1 MSISGL
7 LRTAARDRPDAV
19 FLREAEP
26 GRLRSVAREPGAVT
40 LAELDE
46 HVDRLAAGLA
56 ARGVGPGD
64 RVGVALPN
72 GAAWVGLL
80 FATTRL
86 GAVLVTLNVRYRGS
100 ELEHMLGDSGARLVV
115 TVPEAG
121 DTDLTALYAE
131 LRPRLPGLEHVVTDA
146 DELVGGAP
154 AAARGDEAGTGDP
167 AVLLYTSGTTGAPKG
182 AVLTHG
188 SLLASAG
195 AEAEHLGLGRDDR
208 FLATMPFTHVGGL
221 TCTLLSALVAGSEVV
236 LTPGFSPAG
245 ALRDV
250 TTHGVTVFAGVPTMW
265 TLLLAE
271 MARAGVGTLETLRY
285 AVAGGSN
292 VEPALCAAITA
303 AAPHARVVNLYGLSE
318 TSGAA
323 VMSALDDD
331 ADTVAGTLGVPL
343 PGIEARVVDPIEGTD
358 ADEGELWLRGPSV
371 AAGYRN
377 VPDAATFRPDGWL
390 ATGDVVA
397 RVRGDHLA
405 LRGRL
410 KEMFISGGYNVYP
423 VEVENVLGAHPG
435 VAMAAGVG
443 EPDDTHGEV
452 GHYFV
457 VRREG
462 STVTADEL
470 VALAAERLA
479 DYKVPRVVE
488 FVDELPLT
496 PAGKIQKAVLRRR
509 VQKGS

>member
-1 MSISGL
+1 MSIPGV
-7 LRTAARDRPDAV
+7 LRAAARERPGAV
-19 FLREAEP
+19 FLREA
-26 GRLRSVAREPGAVT
+26 PGAVT
-40 LAELDE
+40 LRELDE

-56 ARGVGPGD
+56 AHGVGAGD

-72 GAAWVGLL
+72 GAAWIGLL
-80 FATTRL
+80 VATTRL

-100 ELEHMLGDSGARLVV
+100 ELEHMLADSGARLVV
-115 TVPEAG
+115 TVPESG
-121 DTDLTALYAE
+121 GTDLVALYDE
-131 LRPRLPGLEHVVTDA
+131 LRPRLPDLEHVVTDV
-146 DELVGGAP
+146 DTLVGDAP
-154 AAARGDEAGTGDP
+154 VPEHERGEDDP
-167 AVLLYTSGTTGAPKG
+167 AVILYTSGTTGTPKG

-188 SLLASAG
+188 SLLASAR
-195 AEAEHLGLGRDDR
+195 AEAGHLGLTPSDR

-221 TCTLLSALVAGSEVV
+221 TCTLLTALVAGSEVV

-245 ALRDV
+245 ALRDI

-271 MARAGVGTLETLRY
+271 MARAGVGTLETVRY

-292 VEPALCAAITA
+292 VEPALCAAITT

-331 ADTVAGTLGVPL
+331 AATVATTLGVPL
-343 PGIEARVVDPIEGTD
+343 AGVEARIVDPVEGTD

-377 VPDAATFRPDGWL
+377 VPDVATFRPDGWL

-423 VEVENVLGAHPG
+423 VEVENVLGAHSG
-435 VAMAAGVG
+435 VAMVAGVG
-443 EPDDTHGEV
+443 APDDTHGEV

-457 VRREG
+457 VRTPDG
-462 STVTADEL
+462 DVTADEL
-470 VALAAERLA
+470 VALAADRLA
-479 DYKVPRVVE
+479 NYKVPRVVE

-496 PAGKIQKAVLRRR
+496 PAGKIQKAVLRQR

>member
-1 MSISGL
+1 MSVPGL
-7 LRTAARDRPDAV
+7 LRSAARERPDAV
-19 FLREAEP
+19 FLREAP
-26 GRLRSVAREPGAVT
+26 GTIT
-40 LAELDE
+40 LAELDAYA
-46 HVDRLAAGLA
+46 DRLAAGLA

-72 GAAWVGLL
+72 GLGWIGLL
-80 FATTRL
+80 VATTRL

-100 ELEHMLGDSGARLVV
+100 ELEHMLADSGARLVV

-121 DTDLTALYAE
+121 GTDVVALYTE
-131 LRPRLPGLEHVVTDA
+131 LRPRLPHLEHVVVHV
-146 DELVGGAP
+146 DELLGDGPTPAP
-154 AAARGDEAGTGDP
+154 GDEAPDDDP
-167 AVLLYTSGTTGAPKG
+167 AVVLYTSGTTGTPKG

-188 SLLASAG
+188 SLLASAR
-195 AEAEHLGLGRDDR
+195 AEVAHLGLGADDR

-221 TCTLLSALVAGSEVV
+221 TCTVLSALVAGSEVV

-245 ALRDV
+245 ALRDL
-250 TTHGVTVFAGVPTMW
+250 TTHDVTVFAGVPTMW
-265 TLLLAE
+265 TLLLRE
-271 MARAGVGTLETLRY
+271 LGPDRTLPALRH

-303 AAPHARVVNLYGLSE
+303 AAPHARIVNLYGLSE

-331 ADTVAGTLGVPL
+331 ADTVASTLGVPL
-343 PGIEARVVDPIEGTD
+343 PGVEVRIVDPVEGTD
-358 ADEGELWLRGPSV
+358 AAEGELWLRGPSV
-371 AAGYRN
+371 AAGYWRRDE
-377 VPDAATFRPDGWL
+377 PTTFRAGGWL

-397 RVRGDHLA
+397 RVGDHLA

-435 VAMAAGVG
+435 VAMVAGVG
-443 EPDDTHGEV
+443 APDDVHGEV
-452 GHYFV
+452 GHFFV
-457 VRREG
+457 VRCPG
-462 STVTADEL
+462 SDVTADEL
-470 VALAAERLA
+470 VALAADRLA

-509 VQKGS
+509 VEKGS

>member
-1 MSISGL
+1 MSVPGL
-7 LRTAARDRPDAV
+7 LRAAARARPDTV
-19 FLREAEP
+19 FLREAP
-26 GRLRSVAREPGAVT
+26 GTITLRQ
-40 LAELDE
+40 LDE

-56 ARGVGPGD
+56 ARGVGAGD
-64 RVGVALPN
+64 RVAVALPN
-72 GAAWVGLL
+72 GAAWIALL

-86 GAVLVTLNVRYRGS
+86 GAVLVTLNVRYRGG
-100 ELEHMLGDSGARLVV
+100 EIEHMLGDSGARLVV

-121 DTDLTALYAE
+121 GTDLVALYAA
-131 LRPRLPGLEHVVTDA
+131 LRPRLPELEHVVVDV
-146 DELVGGAP
+146 DELVGDTPP
-154 AAARGDEAGTGDP
+154 AAPGDAAGPDDP
-167 AVLLYTSGTTGAPKG
+167 AVLLYTSGTTGTPKG

-188 SLLASAG
+188 SLLASARSEV
-195 AEAEHLGLGRDDR
+195 AHLGLGPDDR
-208 FLATMPFTHVGGL
+208 LLATMPFTHVGGL

-236 LTPGFSPAG
+236 LTPGFSPSG
-245 ALRDV
+245 ALHDV

-265 TLLLAE
+265 TLLLGE
-271 MARAGVGTLETLRY
+271 MRRAGVATLDTLRY
-285 AVAGGSN
+285 AVAGGAN

-331 ADTVAGTLGVPL
+331 AELVASTLGVPL
-343 PGIEARVVDPIEGTD
+343 PGMEVRIVDPVAGPVDGRD

-371 AAGYRN
+371 AAGYWQL
-377 VPDAATFRPDGWL
+377 PDATTFRPGGWL

-435 VAMAAGVG
+435 VAMVAGVG
-443 EPDDTHGEV
+443 APDDTHGEV

-479 DYKVPRVVE
+479 NYKVPRVVE

-496 PAGKIQKAVLRRR
+496 PAGKIQKAVLRQR
-509 VQKGS
+509 VQEGS

>member
-1 MSISGL
+1 VSVAGL
-7 LRTAARDRPDAV
+7 LRAAARERPDAV
-19 FLREAEP
+19 FLREAP
-26 GRLRSVAREPGAVT
+26 TAVT
-40 LAELDE
+40 HRELDE

-64 RVGVALPN
+64 RVAVALPN
-72 GAAWVGLL
+72 GAAWIGLL
-80 FATTRL
+80 FAATRL

-100 ELEHMLGDSGARLVV
+100 ELEHMLDDSGARLVV
-115 TVPEAG
+115 TVPTAG
-121 DTDLTALYAE
+121 DTDLAALYAE
-131 LRPRLPGLEHVVTDA
+131 LRPRLPGLEHVVTDV
-146 DELVGGAP
+146 DELVGDAAP
-154 AAARGDEAGTGDP
+154 ATPGDGAEPDDP
-167 AVLLYTSGTTGAPKG
+167 AVILYTSGTTGTPKG

-188 SLLASAG
+188 SLLASAR
-195 AEAEHLGLGRDDR
+195 AEAQHLGLGPDDR

-221 TCTLLSALVAGSEVV
+221 TCTLLTALVAGSEVV

-271 MARAGVGTLETLRY
+271 MARAGVGTLDSVRF

-292 VEPALCAAITA
+292 VEPALCEAITR

-331 ADTVAGTLGVPL
+331 ADTVASTLGVPL
-343 PGIEARVVDPIEGTD
+343 PGVEARIVDPVEGTD
-358 ADEGELWLRGPSV
+358 TDEGELWLRGPSV
-371 AAGYRN
+371 AAGYWRREE
-377 VPDAATFRPDGWL
+377 PTTFRPDRWL

-397 RVRGDHLA
+397 RVHGDHLA

-423 VEVENVLGAHPG
+423 AEVENVLGAHPG
-435 VAMAAGVG
+435 VAMVAGVG
-443 EPDDTHGEV
+443 APDDTHGEV

-457 VRREG
+457 VRTED
-462 STVTADEL
+462 STVTAGEL
-470 VALAAERLA
+470 VDLAAGRLA

-488 FVDELPLT
+488 FVDDLPLT
-496 PAGKIQKAVLRRR
+496 PAGKIQKAVLRQR

>member
-1 MSISGL
+1 
-7 LRTAARDRPDAV
+7 
-19 FLREAEP
+19 
-26 GRLRSVAREPGAVT
+26 
-40 LAELDE
+40 
-46 HVDRLAAGLA
+46 VDRAAVRDDA
-56 ARGVGPGD
+56 AQD
-64 RVGVALPN
+64 
-72 GAAWVGLL
+72 
-80 FATTRL
+80 
-86 GAVLVTLNVRYRGS
+86 
-100 ELEHMLGDSGARLVV
+100 
-115 TVPEAG
+115 
-121 DTDLTALYAE
+121 
-131 LRPRLPGLEHVVTDA
+131 
-146 DELVGGAP
+146 
-154 AAARGDEAGTGDP
+154 GDP
-167 AVLLYTSGTTGAPKG
+167 AVLLYTSGTTGTPKG

-188 SLLASAG
+188 SLLASAR
-195 AEAEHLGLGRDDR
+195 AEAAHLGLTADDR

-245 ALRDV
+245 ALRDL

-271 MARAGVGTLETLRY
+271 MARTGVGTLETLRY
-285 AVAGGSN
+285 AVAGGAN
-292 VEPALCAAITA
+292 VEPALCAAITT
-303 AAPHARVVNLYGLSE
+303 AAPHARLVNLYGLSE

-331 ADTVAGTLGVPL
+331 VDTVASTLGVPL
-343 PGIEARVVDPIEGTD
+343 PGMEARIVDPVEGTD
-358 ADEGELWLRGPSV
+358 VPGDAAEGELWLRGAAV
-371 AAGYRN
+371 AAGYWRL
-377 VPDAATFRPDGWL
+377 PDAATFRPEGWL

-435 VAMAAGVG
+435 VAMVAGVG
-443 EPDDTHGEV
+443 APDETHGEV

-457 VRREG
+457 VRTPDG
-462 STVTADEL
+462 DVTADEL
-470 VALAAERLA
+470 VALAADRLA

-496 PAGKIQKAVLRRR
+496 PAGKIQKAVLRQR

>member
-1 MSISGL
+1 MSVPGL
-7 LRTAARDRPDAV
+7 LRDAARERPDAV
-19 FLREAEP
+19 FLREAP
-26 GRLRSVAREPGAVT
+26 GPVT
-40 LAELDE
+40 LAELDA

-56 ARGVGPGD
+56 ARGVGAGD

-72 GAAWVGLL
+72 GAAWIGLL

-86 GAVLVTLNVRYRGS
+86 GAVLVTLNVRYRGT

-115 TVPEAG
+115 TVPAVGE
-121 DTDLTALYAE
+121 TDLSALYAE
-131 LRPRLPGLEHVVTDA
+131 LRPRLPGLEHVVTDV
-146 DELVGGAP
+146 DDLVGDGPTATP
-154 AAARGDEAGTGDP
+154 GDEAAPDDP
-167 AVLLYTSGTTGAPKG
+167 AVLLYTSGTTGTPKG

-188 SLLASAG
+188 SLLASAR
-195 AEAEHLGLGRDDR
+195 AEAEHLGLGTDDR

-221 TCTLLSALVAGSEVV
+221 TCTLLSALVAGGEVV

-271 MARAGVGTLETLRY
+271 MTRAGVGTLETLRY

-303 AAPHARVVNLYGLSE
+303 AAPHARVINLYGLSE

-331 ADTVAGTLGVPL
+331 VDTVASTLGVPL
-343 PGIEARVVDPIEGTD
+343 PGMEARVVEPAEGPVD
-358 ADEGELWLRGPSV
+358 GRHADEGELWLRGPSV
-371 AAGYRN
+371 AAGYWRRDD
-377 VPDAATFRPDGWL
+377 PTTFRPDGWL

-397 RVRGDHLA
+397 RVGGDHLS

-435 VAMAAGVG
+435 VAVVAGVG
-443 EPDDTHGEV
+443 APDDTLGEV
-452 GHYFV
+452 GHFFV
-457 VRREG
+457 VRSEG

-470 VALAAERLA
+470 VALAAESLA
-479 DYKVPRVVE
+479 NYKVPRVVE

-496 PAGKIQKAVLRRR
+496 PAGKIQKAVLRQR
-509 VQKGS
+509 VQKES